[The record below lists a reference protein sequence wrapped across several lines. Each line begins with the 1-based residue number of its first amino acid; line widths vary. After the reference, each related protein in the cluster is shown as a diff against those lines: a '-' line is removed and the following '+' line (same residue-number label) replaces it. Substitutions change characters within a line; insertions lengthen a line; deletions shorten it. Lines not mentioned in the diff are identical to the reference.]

1 MSRLQ
6 LRLFE
11 GGEPRFDETFGD
23 LRRVD
28 LDQTSWVEHFPRWLS
43 RNEVLLDSLAKIDG
57 WEQRTR
63 WMFTQE
69 FDEPR
74 LTAEYQ
80 VLAEAPDPL
89 LRAIGGALSQ
99 HYGLPYDSV
108 WMNLYRDHH
117 DGTGWHGD
125 KPKRAKSIVPVLSLG
140 ETRRF
145 LIRPRDG
152 GPSTSF
158 TAEGGDLIVM
168 RGRCQRDWVHCVPKE
183 TRPAGMR
190 ISVNFASSQ
199 QASAGW

>member
-11 GGEPRFDETFGD
+11 GAAPKFDASFGG

-28 LDQTSWVEHFPRWLS
+28 LDETSWVEHLPRWLS
-43 RNEVLLDSLAKIDG
+43 RNELLLDALAKVDG
-57 WEQRTR
+57 WEQRRR

-69 FDEPR
+69 VDEPR
-74 LTAEYQ
+74 LTAEYP
-80 VLAEAPDPL
+80 VLSQAPDPL
-89 LRAIGGALSQ
+89 LRAIGGALSE
-99 HYGLPYDSV
+99 HYQVPYDRA

-117 DGTGWHGD
+117 DGTGWHAD
-125 KPKRAKSIVPVLSLG
+125 RPRPASSTIPVLSLG

-145 LIRPRDG
+145 LIRHRDG
-152 GPSTSF
+152 GPSTAF

-168 RGRCQRDWVHCVPKE
+168 RGRCQRDWVHSVPKE
-183 TRPAGMR
+183 TKPAGMR

-199 QASAGW
+199 WPAGD